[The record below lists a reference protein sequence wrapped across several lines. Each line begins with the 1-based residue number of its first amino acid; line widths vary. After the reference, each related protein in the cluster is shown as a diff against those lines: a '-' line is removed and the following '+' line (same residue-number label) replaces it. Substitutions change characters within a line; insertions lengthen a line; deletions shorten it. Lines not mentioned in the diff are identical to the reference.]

1 MKISLAMIVKN
12 EEEVLSECL
21 NSVKDIVDEM
31 VLVDTGSKDNTVN
44 IAKEFGAKL
53 YEFKWCNDFSL
64 ARNFA
69 AEKCSGDWILVL
81 DADEVVTLG
90 NKKVLIDFAKEKSNN
105 IGKIQIFNKYKEG
118 EEICF
123 STEYISRFYPRGIL
137 YKGAIHEQLNT
148 DLPRINM
155 KFRVDHSGYFE
166 KDKSE
171 RNLDIL
177 FKEFKNNKEDPYVL
191 YQLAHTLRIAKR
203 YEEAEVYFKMCYEK
217 IHINYSFEKSFIIS
231 YIYNIINTKK
241 FSDGIDLIEKYKT
254 RYLNSTDFNFACG
267 IFYMNLILS
276 NVNLYGEMIHF
287 IEESYL
293 RCLDIGEDPGNTVVG
308 VGTFKAAYNLGVY
321 YETTGNI
328 SMAKKYYLLS
338 SKYDY
343 EPALNRLKFLEQY

>member
-12 EEEVLSECL
+12 EEEVLRECL
-21 NSVKDIVDEM
+21 NSVKGIVDEM
-31 VLVDTGSKDNTVN
+31 VLVDTGSKDNTVD
-44 IAKEFGAKL
+44 IAKEFGVEL

-90 NKKVLIDFAKEKSNN
+90 DRKVLIDFAKEKSYR
-105 IGKIQIFNKYKEG
+105 IGKIQQFNKYKEDG
-118 EEICF
+118 EICF
-123 STEYISRFYPRGIL
+123 SREYISRFYPRGIL

-155 KFRVDHSGYFE
+155 EFRVDHSGYFE
-166 KDKSE
+166 KDKSI

-177 FKEFKNNKEDPYVL
+177 FKEFKSNKEDPYVL

-203 YEEAEVYFKMCYEK
+203 YEEAEIYFKMCYER
-217 IHINYSFEKSFIIS
+217 INIKYSFEKSFLIS

-241 FSDGIDLIEKYKT
+241 FSDGIDIIDKYKT
-254 RYLNSTDFNFACG
+254 RYLNSSDFNFACG

-276 NVNLYGEMIHF
+276 NVNLYGGNMHL

-293 RCLDIGEDPGNTVVG
+293 KCLEIGEDLGDTVVG
-308 VGTFKAAYNLGVY
+308 IGSFKAAYNLGVY

-328 SMAKKYYLLS
+328 GNARHYYMLS
-338 SKYDY
+338 SKYGY
-343 EPALNRLKFLEQY
+343 KPAIERLKFLEQN